1 MDGEHLD
8 RVSSP
13 SCMSQSHFH
22 QASAEVTPFKEA
34 ILTGSSVDSE
44 DVDGFGPPPAFPQ
57 NKSLGKRK
65 LTLMSVSTS
74 AGFRVGDDTNSEDE
88 SSCMDSSKHP
98 QLVHRIKGG
107 ASSAQSSRENSP
119 TSVKEEE
126 QEELGERGQKRNYND
141 AMILASL
148 SDVGSPKTNE
158 DVYEEEDR
166 KQQVKLEYETSPKSN
181 HSTSSTAGT
190 PLRSN
195 VNSASDGVKP
205 FALLP
210 KPYANKRGKLVH
222 EGKKEEPRDA
232 RPPPPPSFP
241 GPYGGYPYPHPH
253 GPPPP
258 HHPSPYAGY
267 PYPYHHPHHPPPPPG
282 SMPPPP
288 AYYGMHGHGPPTP
301 MPPTPEYWGQYHSPE
316 HVTETVEP
324 ARSGAPPFH
333 PLSSPVKSSHVVP
346 TDESDPKK
354 SGHPHPGPPHG
365 HAYTGPPPPGYPGYY
380 PPPSIEYKRSFTVSV
395 DESSPSRHHT
405 TETSPGAPPPRPE
418 MHPSSSSPP
427 RPGPPPGHP
436 ESPYSGYPP
445 PPPQHS
451 GSDPY
456 QPYDYASASPTIQY
470 PQPHMGN
477 YQFRKGG
484 RTIHSEP
491 IILKKKFSWRNYP
504 ELEEFLIANRPEYL
518 RHSALNYTAEQ
529 KHFNNRLTEG
539 LLEIAA
545 RHNYVF
551 DESCFNFVAVRDR
564 IRCYYKSYVQS
575 SKKRG
580 VVVGYSETKPHTAN
594 SAESGQG

>member
-1 MDGEHLD
+1 MDGEHIG

-13 SCMSQSHFH
+13 SYMSQSHF
-22 QASAEVTPFKEA
+22 QQTSAEVTPSKEVH
-34 ILTGSSVDSE
+34 LTGSSMDSE

-57 NKSLGKRK
+57 NKSIGKRK
-65 LTLMSVSTS
+65 LTLVSVSTS

-88 SSCMDSSKHP
+88 TSCIESSKHP

-107 ASSAQSSRENSP
+107 GSSAQSSREGSP
-119 TSVKEEE
+119 SAVKQEDEED
-126 QEELGERGQKRNYND
+126 LGERGQKRNYND

-148 SDVGSPKTNE
+148 SDVASPKQRKE
-158 DVYEEEDR
+158 DMHADEDEN
-166 KQQVKLEYETSPKSN
+166 QQVKHEYEASPRSN

-195 VNSASDGVKP
+195 VNPASGGVKP

-232 RPPPPPSFP
+232 RPPPTFP
-241 GPYGGYPYPHPH
+241 GPYAGYPYPHPH
-253 GPPPP
+253 GPPPH
-258 HHPSPYAGY
+258 HHPSSYAGY
-267 PYPYHHPHHPPPPPG
+267 PYPYHPHGPPPPPPG
-282 SMPPPP
+282 SMPPP

-316 HVTETVEP
+316 HVTETVDP
-324 ARSGAPPFH
+324 ARPGAPPPFH

-346 TDESDPKK
+346 TDESDHKK
-354 SGHPHPGPPHG
+354 SGYPHPGHPHS
-365 HAYTGPPPPGYPGYY
+365 HAYPGPPPGYPGYY
-380 PPPSIEYKRSFTVSV
+380 PAPSIEYKRSFTVSV
-395 DESSPSRHHT
+395 DESSPSRGHGN
-405 TETSPGAPPPRPE
+405 ETSPGAPPPRPE

-427 RPGPPPGHP
+427 RSGPPPGPP

-445 PPPQHS
+445 PHHS
-451 GSDPY
+451 GGDPY
-456 QPYDYASASPTIQY
+456 QHYDYASASPTIHY
-470 PQPHMGN
+470 PPPHNGN

-504 ELEEFLIANRPEYL
+504 ELEEFLIANRTEYL

-580 VVVGYSETKPHTAN
+580 VVVGYSKTKAQAAN
-594 SAESGQG
+594 DAE